1 MATSHE
7 SEHGVHH
14 PSTKQYVVI
23 AIILFVITMVEFVLI
38 WDRAGIND
46 YLGLS
51 RIPLLIFLS
60 AIKFAIVILF
70 YMHLKFDNPLFFRVF
85 MAGLVLAFMVGLSLI
100 GLFTAIKGDSRDF
113 AQANATAYAGH
124 EEDGHGAESS
134 TVTLP
139 TIPPPPTL
147 PPAGSED
154 GGTGETST
162 TPAQSGSGTAPIG
175 EDVVLLNGC
184 QACHSI
190 DGSVLVGPSWKGI
203 FGSSESL
210 EGGGTAIVNEDY
222 IRESIREP
230 NAKIVEGFTPDLMPI
245 LPLTDADIDAVIEY
259 IQSVQ

>member
-7 SEHGVHH
+7 SEHSEQGVHH

-23 AIILFVITMVEFVLI
+23 AIILFAITMVEFVLI

-124 EEDGHGAESS
+124 EEDGHGAESRHGHIADD
-134 TVTLP
+134 TATANLAACWLGRRRHRRR
-139 TIPPPPTL
+139 PPLL
-147 PPAGSED
+147 PPNQGQ
-154 GGTGETST
+154 G
-162 TPAQSGSGTAPIG
+162 
-175 EDVVLLNGC
+175 LL
-184 QACHSI
+184 
-190 DGSVLVGPSWKGI
+190 PS
-203 FGSSESL
+203 
-210 EGGGTAIVNEDY
+210 
-222 IRESIREP
+222 
-230 NAKIVEGFTPDLMPI
+230 AKTWYC
-245 LPLTDADIDAVIEY
+245 LTDARPATLSTVRCW
-259 IQSVQ
+259 SAPHGRASSAALNRWKAAGRPPSTKTTSGSRSGNPTPRSC